1 MEVFDTMAAKKKRH
15 GRIRIKSVK
24 RFILSTGLLVAAV
37 IALLMIRNAVF
48 SEGSKEV
55 IVEPSATA
63 LVAQDNTSEDNTL
76 VTEEDSKEDTVK
88 NEVSE
93 VASVANASQE
103 SRDKASTEIGEA
115 IVKNK
120 GISVNI
126 INHSQKTGISE
137 KVRAVLEV
145 NGFSVSSGNA
155 KSLKRVNSVI
165 IEKKDNVSGEE
176 IGKLIDIKRVRKEV
190 DPDSRFDIVVIIGD
204 DY

>member
-1 MEVFDTMAAKKKRH
+1 MAAKKKRH